1 MVETVAGFAHWEI
14 GFDAA
19 GEAVAGEQVERLRDG
34 VRDERLTDLFVVAH
48 GWNND
53 RTVARSLYR
62 RFFTEVRAVLDDHGS
77 GAGRR
82 VGTLGVVWP
91 SMRWADEEVPGEG
104 GAAALGGPASDRE
117 LVGGLK
123 AVLTASKQ
131 RAALDELGRLL
142 EERPRSDEALGRFQ
156 ELMRQVATGPDAG
169 AAPEDGG
176 EVALLTG
183 EPREVFT
190 RFADEA
196 PADGG
201 EGGAAGLGDAFSR
214 LWAGAKEAL
223 RQATYWQMKKRAGL
237 VGERG
242 LGPLVGHLHADAP
255 ELRVH
260 LVGHSFGARLVSFC
274 LAGLPPAAL
283 EPRSPVKSV
292 LLIQGAFSHFAFA
305 EELPHDRSR
314 SGALAGMAARVDG
327 PLVVSHSVFDT
338 AVGRLYPLASIASGQ
353 DAAAMDDLLYRW
365 GAIGHDGAQAVG
377 AAAARLGTVGAGY
390 EFRAGRFLN
399 VDADEVIRSGQPPS
413 GAHSDIFHPELAWV
427 AVAAAGIA

>member
-1 MVETVAGFAHWEI
+1 
-14 GFDAA
+14 
-19 GEAVAGEQVERLRDG
+19 
-34 VRDERLTDLFVVAH
+34 
-48 GWNND
+48 
-53 RTVARSLYR
+53 
-62 RFFTEVRAVLDDHGS
+62 
-77 GAGRR
+77 
-82 VGTLGVVWP
+82 
-91 SMRWADEEVPGEG
+91 
-104 GAAALGGPASDRE
+104 
-117 LVGGLK
+117 
-123 AVLTASKQ
+123 
-131 RAALDELGRLL
+131 
-142 EERPRSDEALGRFQ
+142 
-156 ELMRQVATGPDAG
+156 
-169 AAPEDGG
+169 
-176 EVALLTG
+176 
-183 EPREVFT
+183 
-190 RFADEA
+190 
-196 PADGG
+196 
-201 EGGAAGLGDAFSR
+201 
-214 LWAGAKEAL
+214 
-223 RQATYWQMKKRAGL
+223 MKKRAGL

-353 DAAAMDDLLYRW
+353 DSAAMDDLLYRW

-377 AAAARLGTVGAGY
+377 AAAARLGAVGAGY